1 MTADGPGIP
10 PRVPSRVR
18 RRFRLSFWMT
28 AFAIPSLIVLIGLGV
43 WQVQRLEWK
52 EAIIADRMERMN
64 APAVTL
70 SAVPAGDWRAFELRP
85 VRARGVYRHDKSLE
99 IASRTLKGRPGV
111 HVLTPLVLSDGA
123 GTVLVNRGWV
133 PPVNVRDPAEFRRP
147 GGVVTVDGFLRAG
160 AKTSAWVPDNEPA
173 NDIWFYADAPAMAKA
188 RGLANVKPY
197 VIELAPTAAGLAGAR
212 GYPIAGQTVTAI
224 NNNHLQYAITW
235 FGLAATLVVIYVLF
249 QVRRRD

>member
-1 MTADGPGIP
+1 MTIEGARRG
-10 PRVPSRVR
+10 
-18 RRFRLSFWMT
+18 RRFRPSFWMT

-43 WQVQRLEWK
+43 WQVQRLDWK
-52 EAIIADRMERMN
+52 QEIIADRLARMS
-64 APAVTL
+64 APSVAL
-70 SAVPAGDWRAFELRP
+70 SAVPAKDWRAFELRP

-99 IASRTLKGRPGV
+99 IASRTLNGRPGM
-111 HVLTPLVLSDGA
+111 HVLTPLVLADGS

-133 PPVNVRDPAEFRRP
+133 PPANARNPAEFDYP
-147 GGVVTVDGFLRAG
+147 GGVVLVDGFLRAG
-160 AKTSAWVPDNEPA
+160 AKTSEWVPDNEPA

-188 RGLANVKPY
+188 RGLGVVKPY

-224 NNNHLQYAITW
+224 RNNHLQYAVTW
-235 FGLAATLVVIYVLF
+235 FGLAATLVVIYVLY